1 MAPGQVPQ
9 QATPWR
15 DSHIFLLS
23 PLMGFLSRAWSRLR
37 GPGPPEPW
45 LVEGVIEVGQT
56 EAGLGGEA
64 RAPPATY
71 HALWGKHSQGEG
83 KDSGACEEVEEAANL
98 KTSYSLLAAWGLS
111 DDDNEEDSEEEAT
124 SASKEQGSEFP
135 DGQPSTLSPNL
146 LIRTLQGS
154 DKNPG
159 KEKTEEE
166 GVAVDEGVSKFSY
179 PSSHWECFP
188 VVEGK
193 EDGEAVKNEA
203 PRTSLL
209 CPEPKLSTWVYC
221 PGEEEDQA
229 TEERRRTESKKAG
242 KTSISSSP
250 SSSNPKASEYCLGK
264 ECEEKDEK
272 ALKAASD
279 PEPHS
284 SVPPQRSLLK
294 SWEYHHGKYR
304 EDEGE
309 DNVGAAEKERG
320 AECPSVS
327 PPSVSLVAWAYQ
339 TGEDT
344 EDEENKEE
352 DNDLGE
358 AEASSSISP
367 TSAFVKTWV
376 YRPGE
381 DTEEEDE
388 DSDSESA
395 EEEGEADAPSST
407 SSTGA
412 FLKFWAHQTGED
424 SEEEEEEDNDLEAE
438 ASSSVSHAS
447 AFLKTWVYRPGE
459 DTEEEDE
466 DSDSESA
473 EEKGEAD
480 APSTSSTGAFLK
492 AWVCWPRDDT
502 EDEDENERNEDK
514 RYDSKVAGGEG
525 DSDPH
530 PSLQSHSALL
540 RGWVCRPE
548 EETEEEKAAKNWGEA
563 EPSPFRVAIYLP
575 GEKPPPPWAP
585 PKLPLRLQRRLK
597 FSEPPTWDPDP
608 ETPLRGR
615 KVRFSEKVTV
625 HFLAVW
631 AGPAQAARRGPWEQ
645 FARDRSR
652 FQRRITQAQK
662 ELGPCLTPAAR
673 ARAWTRLGNPLPALD
688 PILAPTQTLP
698 SFVSSETP
706 SRPCP

>member
-1 MAPGQVPQ
+1 MAPGQVPH
-9 QATPWR
+9 QAAPWR
-15 DSHIFLLS
+15 DSHNIFLLS
-23 PLMGFLSRAWSRLR
+23 PLMGFLSRTWSRLR

-45 LVEGVIEVGQT
+45 LMEGVIEVGQT
-56 EAGLGGEA
+56 EAGLEGEA
-64 RAPPATY
+64 KAPPATH
-71 HALWGKHSQGEG
+71 HAPGGKHSQGEG
-83 KDSGACEEVEEAANL
+83 EDRRTCEEVEEVANL
-98 KTSYSLLAAWGLS
+98 KTSYSLLEAWGLS
-111 DDDNEEDSEEEAT
+111 DDDSGEDSEEEAT
-124 SASKEQGSEFP
+124 SAAKEQGCEFP

-159 KEKTEEE
+159 EEETEE
-166 GVAVDEGVSKFSY
+166 GVTVDEGVTKFSY

-193 EDGEAVKNEA
+193 EDAEAVKNEA

-209 CPEPKLSTWVYC
+209 CPRSKLSTWVYC
-221 PGEEEDQA
+221 PGEEDQA
-229 TEERRRTESKKAG
+229 TEEERRTESKKAK
-242 KTSISSSP
+242 KTSISPSP
-250 SSSNPKASEYCLGK
+250 SSSNPKALEYCSGK
-264 ECEEKDEK
+264 ECEGKDEK
-272 ALKAASD
+272 ALKEASD
-279 PEPHS
+279 PNLHS
-284 SVPPQRSLLK
+284 LVRAQRSLLK
-294 SWEYHHGKYR
+294 SWEYHPRKYT
-304 EDEGE
+304 EEGE

-320 AECPSVS
+320 TESPSSVS
-327 PPSVSLVAWAYQ
+327 PPSVSLKAWAYQ

-344 EDEENKEE
+344 KEEEDEEE

-367 TSAFVKTWV
+367 TSAFLKTWV

-381 DTEEEDE
+381 DTEEED

-395 EEEGEADAPSST
+395 EEEGEGKATCAA
-407 SSTGA
+407 STGA

-424 SEEEEEEDNDLEAE
+424 TEEEEEEDNDLGEAE
-438 ASSSVSHAS
+438 ASSSISPIS

-459 DTEEEDE
+459 DTEEDE
-466 DSDSESA
+466 NSDSELV
-473 EEKGEAD
+473 EEEGEAD
-480 APSTSSTGAFLK
+480 ILSSTSSTGAFLK
-492 AWVCWPRDDT
+492 AWVYRPGEDT
-502 EDEDENERNEDK
+502 EDEDERNEDK
-514 RYDSKVAGGEG
+514 GYDSKVVGEEG
-525 DSDPH
+525 DSDP
-530 PSLQSHSALL
+530 SLQSQSALL

-548 EETEEEKAAKNWGEA
+548 KETEEQKAAKKWGEA
-563 EPSPFRVAIYLP
+563 EPCPFRVAIYLP

-585 PKLPLRLQRRLK
+585 PKLPLRLQKRLK
-597 FSEPPTWDPDP
+597 FSETPTWDPDP

-625 HFLAVW
+625 HLLAVW

-652 FQRRITQAQK
+652 FQRRITQAQE

-688 PILAPTQTLP
+688 SILAPTQTLP
-698 SFVSSETP
+698 SSSVSSEAP
-706 SRPCP
+706 FGPYP